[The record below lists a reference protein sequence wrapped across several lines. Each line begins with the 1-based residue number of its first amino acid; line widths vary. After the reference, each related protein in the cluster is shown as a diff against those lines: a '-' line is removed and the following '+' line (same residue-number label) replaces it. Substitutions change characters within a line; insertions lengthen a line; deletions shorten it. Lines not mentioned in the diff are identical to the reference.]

1 MNKFIIVN
9 RSLSFLE
16 REWKTSKGAST
27 RGTFLINTYFSRLNK
42 KLGIAPYLTYVFSN
56 ILLFFLSSSILL
68 SFSSN
73 IRKNKKKI
81 PYLEILYI
89 NIYKSSLY
97 KLALKVRQ
105 SPEIGKRLDFSRY
118 DQLQGA
124 FDRHW
129 GKSLKPLLRV
139 SFRCLGVGDLV
150 APRGPVQK

>member
-1 MNKFIIVN
+1 MKKFIIVN

-27 RGTFLINTYFSRLNK
+27 RGTFPINTYFSRLNK

-105 SPEIGKRLDFSRY
+105 IPGTGKKLDFSRY
-118 DQLQGA
+118 
-124 FDRHW
+124 
-129 GKSLKPLLRV
+129 
-139 SFRCLGVGDLV
+139 
-150 APRGPVQK
+150 VQ